1 MGRNT
6 FRTQESRRVLR
17 VAVMTLLASGLVA
30 APSAAQRPDPPE
42 TFTGTTANMS
52 APGVEFR
59 INVLRWSEEAD
70 REAVL
75 SVIEPALEAGAG
87 DEGDGE
93 TVSDALQELQT
104 VGFIWTGGS
113 LGYALKYA
121 YRTEDADGGEHL
133 VLVTDRPLGLWER
146 TGPWRDG
153 DTEPRDFTVV
163 DLRLDAEGDGEGRMS
178 LASPLVIDAGQ
189 KTVGLGGDAPIP
201 VHLESAKREPLPY
214 WAR

>member
-1 MGRNT
+1 M
-6 FRTQESRRVLR
+6 FRTDETWRVVR
-17 VAVMTLLASGLVA
+17 VAALGITVGVLAAVA
-30 APSAAQRPDPPE
+30 AAQPPPPPE

-52 APGVEFR
+52 APGVELR

-75 SVIEPALEAGAG
+75 SAIEPALEGAVA

-93 TVSDALQELQT
+93 TISDALQELQT

-113 LGYALKYA
+113 LGYALKYTH
-121 YRTEDADGGEHL
+121 RTEQPDGGEHI
-133 VLVTDRPLGLWER
+133 VLVTDRPLGLWDR
-146 TGPWRDG
+146 NGPWRDG

-163 DLRLDAEGDGEGRMS
+163 DLRLDAEGNGEGRMS
-178 LASPLVIDAGQ
+178 LAAPLVVDAEQ
-189 KTVGLGGDAPIP
+189 QTVGLGGDQPVP
-201 VHLESAKREPLPY
+201 VHLENAKREPLPY

>member
-1 MGRNT
+1 M
-6 FRTQESRRVLR
+6 FRTNETWRV
-17 VAVMTLLASGLVA
+17 VPVA
-30 APSAAQRPDPPE
+30 ALGITVGVLAATAAAQPPPPPE

-52 APGVEFR
+52 APGVDLR

-75 SVIEPALEAGAG
+75 STIEPALEGAVAG
-87 DEGDGE
+87 EGE
-93 TVSDALQELQT
+93 TISDALQELQT

-113 LGYALKYA
+113 LGYALKYTH
-121 YRTEDADGGEHL
+121 RTELPDGGEHI
-133 VLVTDRPLGLWER
+133 VLVTDRPLGLWDR
-146 TGPWRDG
+146 NGPWREG

-163 DLRLDAEGDGEGRMS
+163 DLRLDAEGNGEGRMS

-189 KTVGLGGDAPIP
+189 QTVGLGGDQPVP
-201 VHLESAKREPLPY
+201 VHLENAQREPLPY

>member
-1 MGRNT
+1 M
-6 FRTQESRRVLR
+6 FRTNETWRV
-17 VAVMTLLASGLVA
+17 VPVA
-30 APSAAQRPDPPE
+30 ALGITVGVLAATAAAQPPPPPE

-52 APGVEFR
+52 APGVDLR

-75 SVIEPALEAGAG
+75 STIEPALEGAVAG
-87 DEGDGE
+87 EGDGE
-93 TVSDALQELQT
+93 TISDALQELQT

-113 LGYALKYA
+113 LGYALKYTH
-121 YRTEDADGGEHL
+121 RTELPDGGEHI
-133 VLVTDRPLGLWER
+133 VLVTDRPLGLWDR
-146 TGPWRDG
+146 NGPWREG

-163 DLRLDAEGDGEGRMS
+163 DLRLDAEGNGEGRMS

-189 KTVGLGGDAPIP
+189 QTVGLGGDQPVP
-201 VHLESAKREPLPY
+201 VHLENAQREPLPY